1 MADIQ
6 FTEVTNSTTADNGT
20 GHFDKIMQA
29 MLRHIREEFDEGRI
43 KGTDYATVYL
53 GALQSAMQQAIQF
66 ALEEKLREAQIDA
79 TVADTAIK
87 QAQSARDLLLKDAQ
101 KATELDKLR
110 TAGANRDVLK
120 AQRLLYYRQRDAFD
134 DNRDQK
140 VLEASLNTFGMI
152 LSDADLT
159 ANVPD
164 NVKDKALVD
173 AMFTAAKATAT
184 GTVEPPEIV
193 VVPTI

>member
-29 MLRHIREEFDEGRI
+29 MLRHVREEFDEGRI

-87 QAQSARDLLLKDAQ
+87 QAQSAKDLLLKDAQ

-110 TAGANRDVLK
+110 TAGANRDVLI

-152 LSDADLT
+152 FSDADIT
-159 ANVPD
+159 ANIPYGFVSL
-164 NVKDKALVD
+164 NWY
-173 AMFTAAKATAT
+173 F
-184 GTVEPPEIV
+184 
-193 VVPTI
+193 